1 MAFKPRYDKIPQ
13 DDNLVVGL
21 TTLRLKSSLKPAEQ
35 PHKREL
41 IEQQGGRCNGCQE
54 EFEARDLV
62 VDHVIPVA
70 KGGGW
75 YHIDN
80 LQLLCRRCNQLKG
93 IGTQE
98 ELLARL
104 RENGERRE

>member
-1 MAFKPRYDKIPQ
+1 MAFKIRRDKPVPEG
-13 DDNLVVGL
+13 LVAGIA
-21 TTLRLKSSLKPAEQ
+21 TMRLKKSLKPAEQ

-41 IEQQGGRCNGCQE
+41 IEQQGCRCHGCQE
-54 EFEARDLV
+54 EFADRDLV
-62 VDHVIPVA
+62 VNHVIPVA

-93 IGTQE
+93 NGTQE
-98 ELLARL
+98 HLITRL
-104 RENGERRE
+104 RELGIAE